1 MAYGMGITA
10 GDLDR
15 GYNLLPSGAEL
26 MSQGPGSMDIDPM
39 AMSAMGGGQGGMG
52 MLPSMGGQ
60 GEGAGFLGELQKM
73 KDQPQEDVSWMEQ
86 DEEFKNQEK
95 QQQFQ
100 AMMMQFQ
107 GAADQQQQAGGFTP
121 PYASPGFPQDPQQG
135 LPGRGAQNLQVGE
148 RFIPPWQRRGTR
160 YHDLTGERERRVI
173 EWEESVGMGP
183 SSAGPGGGYARPAVA
198 HSFPD
203 LDDEIRTLEGETPV
217 WGGYYG
223 QPYVSP
229 EGEEWFSPP
238 AEPHETFRGGQGV
251 QDYDYLSPEM
261 NLRSQDPALYELGGG
276 FGGGGFGGGLF
287 GGF

>member
-15 GYNLLPSGAEL
+15 GYGLLPSGSEL

-100 AMMMQFQ
+100 AMMQQFQ
-107 GAADQQQQAGGFTP
+107 GAADQQQAGGVTP
-121 PYASPGFPQDPQQG
+121 PYASPGFQG
-135 LPGRGAQNLQVGE
+135 QGGQGGGGQLGQGGGGQLGQGE
-148 RFIPPWQRRGTR
+148 RYTPPWQRQGTR
-160 YHDLTGERERRVI
+160 YGQLTDERQRRRI
-173 EWEESVGMGP
+173 EWEESVGSGP
-183 SSAGPGGGYARPAVA
+183 SSAGPGGGYARPAMY
-198 HSFPD
+198 HSYPD
-203 LDDEIRTLEGETPV
+203 LDDEINSLEGQAPPLSGNHP
-217 WGGYYG
+217 WI
-223 QPYVSP
+223 SP
-229 EGEEWFSPP
+229 EGGEWFAPP
-238 AEPHETFRGGQGV
+238 AEYQEMPRGGFMEP
-251 QDYDYLSPEM
+251 L
-261 NLRSQDPALYELGGG
+261 
-276 FGGGGFGGGLF
+276 GGGGFGGGLF